1 MQSKNLKLTKGF
13 RVGIG
18 NKRAQ
23 SAEMVIPPGDSEGGP
38 DNEHHGADQWL
49 FIIEGTGVAR
59 VEGKRVPLRAG
70 TLLLIEKGEEHE
82 VKNTGRRLLRT
93 LNIYVPPAFRKSG
106 ARLPRGR

>member
-1 MQSKNLKLTKGF
+1 MLSKNLKLTEGF

-23 SAEMVIPPGDSEGGP
+23 SAEMVIAPGDAEGGP

-59 VEGKRVPLRAG
+59 VGGKRVALRAG

-82 VKNTGRRLLRT
+82 VRNTGQRLMRT
-93 LNIYVPPAFRKSG
+93 LNVYVPPAFKKSG

>member
-1 MQSKNLKLTKGF
+1 VQKKQLRLTKGF

-23 SAEMVIPPGDSEGGP
+23 MAEMVIPPGEAEGGP
-38 DNEHHGADQWL
+38 GNEHHGADQWL
-49 FIIEGTGVAR
+49 LILEGTGVAK
-59 VEGKRVPLRAG
+59 VEGKRVPLKAG
-70 TLLLIEKGEEHE
+70 TLLLIERGEEHE

-106 ARLPRGR
+106 ARLPRGK